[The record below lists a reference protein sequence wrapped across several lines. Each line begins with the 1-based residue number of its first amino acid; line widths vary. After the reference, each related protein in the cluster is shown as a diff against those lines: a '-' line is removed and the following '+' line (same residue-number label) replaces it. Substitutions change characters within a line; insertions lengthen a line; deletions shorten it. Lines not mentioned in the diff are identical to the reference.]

1 MTIRESVNDLMAEFL
16 ASEESEVEFLLYD
29 WHQTRII
36 TFYKFKRGNTIM
48 GNKAYVKGLVVQF
61 ANMAQDAIAF
71 SIYDGQQVIDISYPQ
86 FASDILK
93 AEGYFVKNNI
103 HRQHVALL
111 APNSYEWVVAFFA
124 ISLAGNTVVTIN
136 PDLPPDL
143 LEEKL
148 TFTDVS
154 TICADHN
161 QYKDEIKVDG
171 ITWVTFAELNEF
183 GASEQPFLYD
193 WALDETWIMVSTSGT
208 TGKSK
213 IIEYSIENMFSHFF
227 DLEEIFDDYYNRPL
241 VVAPMHH
248 SIGLFGVLN
257 ALYFGFCLCI
267 GRGSLYMM
275 ADMPVLNPS
284 YIQTVPA
291 TLESIVKLLKN
302 AKTDE
307 ERQKYIGK
315 NLKRVTTGGA
325 ISNPAICRYLMDMG
339 IVVENGYGMTETTGA
354 GTWCE
359 LSENNLTTIGKPYGT
374 TQMRIKD
381 GEIQI
386 KSPGVMKGYYKDPE
400 ATAAIIEDGWLHTG
414 DLGYCDKDGYYYIT
428 GKKKN
433 VIILSNGE
441 NVNPEEVEATFANCD
456 AIEECLVYSDG
467 KGICADVFTRERD
480 TVAAFIKKYNKSMP
494 MYRQVYKVNYTEEP
508 LPKTGSGKIK
518 RKENK

>member
-1 MTIRESVNDLMAEFL
+1 MANEHFL
-16 ASEESEVEFLLYD
+16 KNLL
-29 WHQTRII
+29 T
-36 TFYKFKRGNTIM
+36 KFSDAG
-48 GNKAYVKGLVVQF
+48 A
-61 ANMAQDAIAF
+61 DAIAF
-71 SIYDGQQVIDISYPQ
+71 SIYDGQQVTDISYPQ

-93 AEGYFVKNNI
+93 AAGYFTQNNI
-103 HRQHVALL
+103 HRQHVGLL

-154 TICADHN
+154 IVCADHN

-171 ITWVTFAELNEF
+171 ITWVTFADLNEF
-183 GASEQPFLYD
+183 EASEQPFFYD
-193 WALDETWIMVSTSGT
+193 WAPDETWIMVSTSGT

-213 IIEYSIENMFSHFF
+213 TIEYSIENMLSYIL
-227 DLEEIFDDYYNRPL
+227 DVEEIYDNSCNRVLLVPPL
-241 VVAPMHH
+241 HQAFGLSVV
-248 SIGLFGVLN
+248 LCQ
-257 ALYFGFCLCI
+257 LYFGLCTCI
-267 GRGSLYMM
+267 GRGPLYMM

-291 TLESIVKLLKN
+291 ALESIVKLLKD
-302 AKTDE
+302 AKTE
-307 ERQKYIGK
+307 AERQKYIGK
-315 NLKRVTTGGA
+315 NLKRVTVGGA
-325 ISNPAICRYLMDMG
+325 ASNPAVCRYLVDMG
-339 IVVENGYGMTETTGA
+339 IVVESGYSMTEAAGA
-354 GTWCE
+354 GSKCE
-359 LSENNLTTIGKPYGT
+359 LSENNLTTIGKPFGKI
-374 TQMRIKD
+374 QMRIKD

-386 KSPGVMKGYYKDPE
+386 KSSAVMKGYYKDPE

-414 DLGYCDKDGYYYIT
+414 DLGYCDEDGYYYIT
-428 GKKKN
+428 GRKKN

-467 KGICADVFTRERD
+467 KGICADVYTKERD
-480 TVAAFIKKYNKSMP
+480 AAAAFIKKYNRSMP